1 MHLRGHGDNPREA
14 TMTRWAWALV
24 VAMLVS
30 ACTTRPV
37 VPDTQAT
44 LFDDAAFQPP
54 SVHIAA
60 ADVFAMTPAMRAY
73 FEREVAPAQYK
84 RGMQRGLVDALYAR
98 EQLQLRYDNA
108 YTRTAAEAFESRA
121 GNCMSLVV
129 MTAAFAKHAG
139 MPVRYQSVQVDPTY
153 GRRGNLYFSIG
164 HVNVSLGRH
173 LSVSSTDGRSS
184 DWLTIDFLPQADAGR
199 QRVEAVEER
208 TLVAMFMNNKA
219 AESLE
224 AGRLDDAYW
233 WARAA
238 IEQDRQLLIAYNT
251 LAVVYRRHGELDDAE
266 RVLRF
271 ALTLEPDNTNVLGN
285 LANLLADSGR
295 GAEAQ
300 QLQARLARLQPDP
313 PFKYFDLGQEAM
325 RRGDWAAARDLFQRE
340 IDRDPDYHEFHF
352 WIAQAY
358 LRLGDANRARKHLA
372 AALENSGTADQ
383 QATYSAKLQKLKAQ
397 RLLN

>member
-1 MHLRGHGDNPREA
+1 
-14 TMTRWAWALV
+14 MTRWALWWR
-24 VAMLVS
+24 AMLLAVLVS
-30 ACTTRPV
+30 GCTTRPV

-44 LFDDAAFQPP
+44 LFNDAAFQPAG
-54 SVHIAA
+54 VRIAA
-60 ADVFAMTPAMRAY
+60 ADVFAMSPEMRTY

-84 RGMQRGLVDALYAR
+84 RGMQRGLIDALYAR
-98 EQLQLRYDNA
+98 DQLQLRYDNEF
-108 YTRTAAEAFESRA
+108 TRTASEAFTARA
-121 GNCMSLVV
+121 GNCLSLVV

-139 MPVRYQSVQVDPTY
+139 MPVRYQSVHVDPTY
-153 GRRGNLYFSIG
+153 GRRGNLFFSIG

-173 LSVSSTDGRSS
+173 LSVSAADARSQ
-184 DWLTIDFLPQADAGR
+184 DWLTIDFLPQSDAGR
-199 QRVEAVEER
+199 QRVAAVEER
-208 TLVAMFMNNKA
+208 TLIAMFMNNKA
-219 AESLE
+219 AEALS

-251 LAVVYRRHGELDDAE
+251 LAVVYRRHGEIDDAE

-285 LANLLADSGR
+285 LAHLLEDRGR
-295 GAEAQ
+295 HPEAQ

-313 PFKYFDLGQEAM
+313 PFKFFDLGQEAM
-325 RRGDWAAARDLFQRE
+325 RRGEWASARDLFQRE

-358 LRLGDANRARKHLA
+358 LRLGDAGRARKHLA
-372 AALENSGTADQ
+372 AALENSGTVEQ

>member
-1 MHLRGHGDNPREA
+1 
-14 TMTRWAWALV
+14 MTRWALV
-24 VAMLVS
+24 LVAVLVS

-37 VPDTQAT
+37 VPDTQAA
-44 LFDDAAFQPP
+44 LFDDAAFQPA
-54 SVHIAA
+54 SVRIAA
-60 ADVFAMTPAMRAY
+60 ADVFAMTPAMRTY
-73 FEREVAPAQYK
+73 FEREVAPAQYR
-84 RGMQRGLVDALYAR
+84 RGMQRGLIDALYAR
-98 EQLQLRYDNA
+98 EQLQLRYDNEF
-108 YTRTAAEAFESRA
+108 TRTAAEAFDARA

-153 GRRGNLYFSIG
+153 GRRGNLFFSIG

-173 LSVSSTDGRSS
+173 LSVSSTDGRSN
-184 DWLTIDFLPQADAGR
+184 DWLTIDFLPPADAGR
-199 QRVEAVEER
+199 QRVEPVEER
-208 TLVAMFMNNKA
+208 TLIAMFMNNKA
-219 AESLE
+219 AEALE

-233 WARAA
+233 WSRAA

-266 RVLRF
+266 RALRF

-285 LANLLADSGR
+285 LAHLLADRGR
-295 GAEAQ
+295 AAEAQ
-300 QLQARLARLQPDP
+300 QLQARLAKLQPDP
-313 PFKYFDLGQEAM
+313 PFKFFDLGQEAM

-358 LRLGDANRARKHLA
+358 LRLGDTSRARKHLA
-372 AALENSGTADQ
+372 AALENSGTAEQ

>member
-1 MHLRGHGDNPREA
+1 
-14 TMTRWAWALV
+14 
-24 VAMLVS
+24 
-30 ACTTRPV
+30 

-44 LFDDAAFQPP
+44 LFNDAAFRPA
-54 SVHIAA
+54 SVRIAA
-60 ADVFAMTPAMRAY
+60 ADVFAMTPEMRAF

-84 RGMQRGLVDALYAR
+84 RGMQRGLIDALYAR

-108 YTRTAAEAFESRA
+108 FTRTAAEAFEARA

-139 MPVRYQSVQVDPTY
+139 MPVRYQSVQVEPTY
-153 GRRGNLYFSIG
+153 GRRGTLFFSIG
-164 HVNVSLGRH
+164 HVNVTLGRH
-173 LSVSSTDGRSS
+173 LSVSSADKRTQ

-199 QRVEAVEER
+199 QRVEAVEEP

-219 AESLE
+219 AEALE
-224 AGRLDDAYW
+224 AERLDDAYW

-271 ALTLEPDNTNVLGN
+271 ALTLEPANTNMLGN
-285 LANLLADSGR
+285 LAHLLLDRGR

-313 PFKYFDLGQEAM
+313 PFKFFDLGQEAM
-325 RRGDWAAARDLFQRE
+325 RRGEWAAARDLFQRE

-358 LRLGDANRARKHLA
+358 LRLGDGTRARKHLA
-372 AALENSGTADQ
+372 VALENSGTLEQ

-397 RLLN
+397 RLLH

>member
-1 MHLRGHGDNPREA
+1 
-14 TMTRWAWALV
+14 MTRWALRWL
-24 VAMLVS
+24 AMLAAVLPVVMIS

-37 VPDTQAT
+37 VPDTRAT
-44 LFDDAAFQPP
+44 LFNDAAFQPAG
-54 SVHIAA
+54 VRIAA
-60 ADVFAMTPAMRAY
+60 ADVFAMTPEMRDY
-73 FEREVAPAQYK
+73 FEREVAPSQMK
-84 RGMQRGLVDALYAR
+84 RGMQRGLIDALYAR
-98 EQLQLRYDNA
+98 EQLKLRYDNE
-108 YTRTAAEAFESRA
+108 YTRSAAEAFEARA
-121 GNCMSLVV
+121 GNCLSLVV

-139 MPVRYQSVQVDPTY
+139 MPVRYQSVHVDPTY
-153 GRRGNLYFSIG
+153 GRRGNLFFSIG
-164 HVNVSLGRH
+164 HVNVSLGRY
-173 LSVSSTDGRSS
+173 LSVNTADARSR

-199 QRVEAVEER
+199 QRFEAVEES
-208 TLVAMFMNNKA
+208 TLIGMFMNNKA
-219 AESLE
+219 AEALG

-251 LAVVYRRHGELDDAE
+251 LAVIYRRHGELDDAE

-285 LANLLADSGR
+285 LAHLVADRGR
-295 GAEAQ
+295 TEEAQ

-313 PFKYFDLGQEAM
+313 PFKFFDLGMEAM
-325 RRGDWAAARDLFQRE
+325 RRGEWTSARDHFQRE
-340 IDRDPDYHEFHF
+340 INRDPDYHEFHF

-358 LRLGDANRARKHLA
+358 LRIGDASRARKHLA
-372 AALENSGTADQ
+372 AALENSGTVEQ

>member
-1 MHLRGHGDNPREA
+1 
-14 TMTRWAWALV
+14 MTRWAWVL

-30 ACTTRPV
+30 ACATRPV

-44 LFDDAAFQPP
+44 LFDDAAFQPA

-108 YTRTAAEAFESRA
+108 YTRSAAEAFDARA

-173 LSVSSTDGRSS
+173 LSVSSADGRSG

-285 LANLLADSGR
+285 LANLLVDRGR
-295 GAEAQ
+295 GTEAQ
-300 QLQARLARLQPDP
+300 LLQARLAKLQPDP
-313 PFKYFDLGQEAM
+313 PFKFFDLGQEAM

-358 LRLGDANRARKHLA
+358 LRLGNGNRARKHLA
-372 AALENSGTADQ
+372 AALENSGTAEQ

>member
-1 MHLRGHGDNPREA
+1 MR
-14 TMTRWAWALV
+14 RWALRVQWLLLAV
-24 VAMLVS
+24 LVS

-44 LFDDAAFQPP
+44 LFNDAAFKPP

-60 ADVFAMTPAMRAY
+60 ADVFAMTAEMRAY
-73 FEREVAPAQYK
+73 FEREVAPTQSR
-84 RGMQRGLVDALYAR
+84 RGMQRGLIDALYAR
-98 EQLQLRYDNA
+98 EQLKLRYDTEF
-108 YTRTAAEAFESRA
+108 TRTAAEAFEARA
-121 GNCMSLVV
+121 GNCLSLVL

-139 MPVRYQSVQVDPTY
+139 MPVRYQSVHVDPTY
-153 GRRGNLYFSIG
+153 GRRGNLFFSIG
-164 HVNVSLGRH
+164 HVNVSLGGY
-173 LSVSSTDGRSS
+173 LSVNAADARSR

-199 QRVEAVEER
+199 QRFETVEES
-208 TLVAMFMNNKA
+208 TLIAMFMNNKA
-219 AESLE
+219 AEALG

-233 WARAA
+233 WSRAA

-251 LAVVYRRHGELDDAE
+251 LGVVYRRHGELDDAE

-285 LANLLADSGR
+285 LAHLLADRGR
-295 GAEAQ
+295 ADEAR
-300 QLQARLARLQPDP
+300 QLHARLARLQPEP
-313 PFKYFDLGQEAM
+313 PFKFFDLGMEAM
-325 RRGDWAAARDLFQRE
+325 RRGDWAGARDLFLRE

-358 LRLGDANRARKHLA
+358 LRLGDAGRARKHLA
-372 AALENSGTADQ
+372 AALENSGTVEQ
-383 QATYSAKLQKLKAQ
+383 QAAYSGKLQKLKAQ

>member
-1 MHLRGHGDNPREA
+1 VLVA
-14 TMTRWAWALV
+14 AL
-24 VAMLVS
+24 LS
-30 ACTTRPV
+30 ACATRPV

-44 LFDDAAFQPP
+44 LFDDAAFQPA
-54 SVHIAA
+54 SVSIAA

-84 RGMQRGLVDALYAR
+84 RGMQRGLIDALYAR

-108 YTRTAAEAFESRA
+108 YTRTAAEAFDARA

-266 RVLRF
+266 RALRF

-285 LANLLADSGR
+285 LANLLVDRGR

-300 QLQARLARLQPDP
+300 QLQARLAKLQPDP
-313 PFKYFDLGQEAM
+313 PFKFFDLGQEAM

-372 AALENSGTADQ
+372 AALENSGTSEQ

-397 RLLN
+397 RLPN